1 MYRAGRRTG
10 VPDDL
15 SDALAVCRG
24 RGDTFLWIGTHEPT
38 EDEFALVTS
47 EFGLH
52 RLAVEDALRAHQRPK
67 LEVYDGSL
75 FVVLKPVVYEP
86 EGDTVTSG
94 ELMLFIG
101 DSFVVTVR
109 HGEGAPLAAVRRRLE
124 ADPGVLRHGPAAV
137 LYAVCDAV
145 VDHYIEVAGEL
156 QEDLEELEESVFAP
170 ADGGSG
176 RAARRTAARIYG
188 FKRQVLEFRRA
199 AGPLAEPMARLAGAA
214 VPFVPE
220 RARLFFIDNN
230 VHISTALSFA
240 SMPACY
246 VIPHVAKLLAATHAL
261 DYPSRRM
268 AETGQFT
275 VYLMRPDA
283 FETGSRFI
291 PAAQK
296 VRLLHASIRHHLRQE
311 NRWDV
316 ANLGTPICQ
325 EDMIGGQVAFSLM
338 VLDAMHRLGIHMSNE
353 GADAFYYAWRVV
365 GAMLGCSLDHMPKD
379 LEEARLFSDLYLS
392 RHMGPSEEGVR
403 LTRQLIDLYEEVV
416 PGTVFDPVVPAMIR
430 YLIGDTAADWL
441 DVPRSPLWDS
451 AIRTAPAF
459 LGVLETLEDNSP
471 FAAWALDRL
480 GHFTSVFEL
489 SALTRG
495 RVMQYAIPE
504 QLKNEYGVTS
514 AKPRLDRWAP
524 PPLTPTL

>member
-1 MYRAGRRTG
+1 MTTTGADPTAGPAPAAPVYTEETLDSLREVGDELADATVAELFARGEMGKFNTLMRWFSTAG
-10 VPDDL
+10 QDLPD
-15 SDALAVCRG
+15 
-24 RGDTFLWIGTHEPT
+24 
-38 EDEFALVTS
+38 
-47 EFGLH
+47 GLPDVA
-52 RLAVEDALRAHQRPK
+52 RE
-67 LEVYDGSL
+67 Y
-75 FVVLKPVVYEP
+75 
-86 EGDTVTSG
+86 
-94 ELMLFIG
+94 
-101 DSFVVTVR
+101 
-109 HGEGAPLAAVRRRLE
+109 LE
-124 ADPGVLRHGPAAV
+124 ATSMPPSW
-137 LYAVCDAV
+137 
-145 VDHYIEVAGEL
+145 VDWGE
-156 QEDLEELEESVFAP
+156 
-170 ADGGSG
+170 
-176 RAARRTAARIYG
+176 
-188 FKRQVLEFRRA
+188 
-199 AGPLAEPMARLAGAA
+199 M
-214 VPFVPE
+214 E